1 MKHLL
6 TLQNRI
12 DKIPENWRT
21 SKIKSVCS
29 INSGEYF
36 AKWHIKLEEA
46 IFTENY
52 SKSGQ
57 KPQAESKTDNSS
69 QENSGDAANEG

>member
-1 MKHLL
+1 MLCNFFSH
-6 TLQNRI
+6 TFGFFQGVI
-12 DKIPENWRT
+12 TDV
-21 SKIKSVCS
+21 SYS
-29 INSGEYF
+29 INSGESF

-57 KPQAESKTDNSS
+57 KPQAESKTDSSS
-69 QENSGDAANEG
+69 QENSEDAANKG